1 MDHSRPESPSGTG
14 SLSDTSLGDMSLAD
28 TLAETVRITRAA
40 GDVIMRYYRS
50 PFDVH
55 DKKPDNP
62 VTDADF
68 AADNLLNERLLALLP
83 QAGWLSEET
92 VDNPQRLDKEL
103 VWVVDPLDGT
113 KEFVMGIPEFSVSV
127 ALVQNGDPLLGVILN
142 PATGELYSAIRGQG
156 LRFNDQA
163 GSASDRISL
172 QGAVVD
178 ASRSEWKRGEFD
190 AFKELVTVNVMGSI
204 AYKLA
209 RVAAGQADA
218 TWSRGPKNEWDICA
232 GALLVQEAGGRCVD
246 LNGDPF
252 TFNRP
257 GPKVNGIIA
266 DNGHLHQEIMD
277 ALAPHGAARLK

>member
-1 MDHSRPESPSGTG
+1 MNHSLPEP
-14 SLSDTSLGDMSLAD
+14 LAEQESVAE
-28 TLAETVRITRAA
+28 TLAETVHITRAA
-40 GDVIMRYYRS
+40 GDVIMAFYRS
-50 PFDVH
+50 SFEVH

-68 AADNLLNERLLALLP
+68 AADSLLKQRLLALLP

-92 VDNPQRLDKEL
+92 VDNPQRLEKEL

-127 ALVQNGDPLLGVILN
+127 ALVHNGAPLLGVILN
-142 PATGELYSAIRGQG
+142 PASSELYTAVRGQG
-156 LRFNDQA
+156 LRFNGDD
-163 GSASDRISL
+163 GSVSDRASL

-190 AFKELVTVNVMGSI
+190 PFKELVTVNVMGSI

-218 TWSRGPKNEWDICA
+218 SWSRGPKNEWDICA

-257 GPKVNGIIA
+257 NPKVNGIIA
-266 DNGHLHQEIMD
+266 DNGYLHQELMD

>member
-1 MDHSRPESPSGTG
+1 MDHSLP
-14 SLSDTSLGDMSLAD
+14 D
-28 TLAETVRITRAA
+28 TLAQTVHITRAA
-40 GDVIMRYYRS
+40 GDVIMRFYRS
-50 PFDVH
+50 SFDVR
-55 DKKPDNP
+55 DKMPDNP

-68 AADNLLNERLLALLP
+68 AADNLLKERLLALLP

-92 VDNPQRLDKEL
+92 VDNPERLDKEL

-127 ALVQNGDPLLGVILN
+127 ALVQNGEPLLGVIFN
-142 PATGELYSAIRGQG
+142 PASGELYTAARGQG
-156 LRFNDQA
+156 LRFNDGA
-163 GSASDRISL
+163 GSVSDRTSL

-190 AFKELVTVNVMGSI
+190 PFKEMVTVNVMGSI

-246 LNGDPF
+246 LNGDLF

-257 GPKVNGIIA
+257 AGPKVNGIIA
-266 DNGHLHQEIMD
+266 DNGHLHEEIITT
-277 ALAPHGAARLK
+277 LAPHGAARLK